1 MSAVFF
7 VRISKKSLI
16 DSTGYTYFQRIYV
29 MHIAS
34 VFSFLSNEKIFI
46 NYFILSESFIR
57 R

>member
-16 DSTGYTYFQRIYV
+16 GSTGYTYFQRIYV

-34 VFSFLSNEKIFI
+34 IFI
-46 NYFILSESFIR
+46 FSVEGKDFY
-57 R
+57 

>member
-7 VRISKKSLI
+7 VRISKKILI
-16 DSTGYTYFQRIYV
+16 GSTGYTYFQRIYL

-34 VFSFLSNEKIFI
+34 VFIFLSKEKIFI